1 MEIIIGIIMLL
12 VSFSVLL
19 KLTYLPGWG
28 RTVVSLVLAMFVGFS
43 WDFAANQSKTQI
55 AEWIYN
61 PGLMLDIAVILTVDV
76 ILQIAFCITSSGLVS
91 GERLSRSTAII
102 HAVCKWIPG
111 ILIFPVLL
119 ASLVEVIFSFPG
131 FDFAIVAWILASVIF
146 IISIATPYLIKIILP
161 EKDIRLEL
169 IFMGNAL
176 IASLGIVAT
185 VNGRTSVTGTNS
197 IDMETLGG
205 VLSLFIVGASIGYI
219 LFKRKQNKLINN
231 IK

>member
-55 AEWIYN
+55 AEWINN
-61 PGLMLDIAVILTVDV
+61 PELMLDIAVILTVDV

-91 GERLSRSTAII
+91 GERLSRSIAII

-219 LFKRKQNKLINN
+219 LFTRKQNKLINN